1 MAIKWSA
8 VKVSEAMDEVECQ
21 VTLADDFIAQAKV
34 KAEEARKIAN
44 LPQYM
49 DTRLISLISQ
59 LERMERVKLAIES
72 VRNNIP
78 QEALEE
84 ERRLA
89 SYGSQQSLI

>member
-1 MAIKWSA
+1 MSIKWSA
-8 VKVSEAMDEVECQ
+8 VKVSGAMDEVECQ

-49 DTRLISLISQ
+49 DTRLISLIGQ

-89 SYGSQQSLI
+89 SYGSQQSIL

>member
-8 VKVSEAMDEVECQ
+8 VRVSEAMDEVEHQ
-21 VTLADDFIAQAKV
+21 VALAEDFIAQAKV
-34 KAEEARKIAN
+34 KVEEARKIPN

-49 DTRLISLISQ
+49 DTRLISLIGQ

-72 VRNNIP
+72 IRNDIP

-84 ERRLA
+84 ERKLA
-89 SYGSQQSLI
+89 SYGSQQSLV

>member
-8 VKVSEAMDEVECQ
+8 VRVSEAMDEVEHQ

-49 DTRLISLISQ
+49 DTRLISLIGQ
-59 LERMERVKLAIES
+59 LERMERVKSAIES
-72 VRNNIP
+72 IRNDIP

-89 SYGSQQSLI
+89 SYGSQQSLV

>member
-49 DTRLISLISQ
+49 DTRLISLIGQ

-84 ERRLA
+84 ERRLV

>member
-8 VKVSEAMDEVECQ
+8 VRVSEAMDEVESQ

-34 KAEEARKIAN
+34 KAEKARKIPN

-59 LERMERVKLAIES
+59 LERIDYVKRAIES
-72 VRNNIP
+72 IRNDIP
-78 QEALEE
+78 QEAMDE

-89 SYGSQQSLI
+89 SYGSQQGLV

>member
-8 VKVSEAMDEVECQ
+8 VRVSEAMDEVESQ

-34 KAEEARKIAN
+34 KAEKARKIPN

-59 LERMERVKLAIES
+59 LERIDYVKRAIES
-72 VRNNIP
+72 IRNDIP
-78 QEALEE
+78 QEAMDE

-89 SYGSQQSLI
+89 SYGSQQSLV

>member
-8 VKVSEAMDEVECQ
+8 VKVSEAMDEVERQ
-21 VTLADDFIAQAKV
+21 VTLADDFITQAKV
-34 KAEEARKIAN
+34 KTEEARKIAN

-49 DTRLISLISQ
+49 DNRLISLIGQ

-72 VRNNIP
+72 IRNDIP

-89 SYGSQQSLI
+89 SYGSQQSLM

>member
-8 VKVSEAMDEVECQ
+8 VRVSEAMDEVEHQ
-21 VTLADDFIAQAKV
+21 VTLAEDFIAEAKV

-49 DTRLISLISQ
+49 DTRLISLIGQ

-72 VRNNIP
+72 IRNDIP

-89 SYGSQQSLI
+89 SYGSQQ

>member
-1 MAIKWSA
+1 MPIKWSA

-49 DTRLISLISQ
+49 DTRLISLIGQ

>member
-8 VKVSEAMDEVECQ
+8 VRVSEAMDEVEHQ
-21 VTLADDFIAQAKV
+21 VTLAEDFIAQAKV

-49 DTRLISLISQ
+49 DTRLISLIGQ

-72 VRNNIP
+72 IRNDIP

-89 SYGSQQSLI
+89 SYGSQQSLV

>member
-1 MAIKWSA
+1 
-8 VKVSEAMDEVECQ
+8 VECQ

-49 DTRLISLISQ
+49 DTRLISLIGQ

-89 SYGSQQSLI
+89 SYGSQQSIL